1 MYEKIL
7 KKLVKNK
14 FYVYFCNSNR
24 KTNTMKK
31 TTIFKTLAV
40 AAVMLFTAQSANAQ
54 LEQSVYLNA
63 GLPMG
68 QFHQKAN
75 NSLTSP
81 IFGKEDIAKETTV
94 GFGLGYRVGFV
105 FDIGYGEVTPFLSA
119 DLLWN
124 QTSGKYRDQSATLGY
139 KIPNYFNIP
148 AMLGVNYRYG
158 ITDIITVFGE
168 FGVGYDAF
176 FITPEGK
183 KGTTDPY
190 AKYKTGGALAWQVGA
205 GSYFGNHFSVGIHYY
220 GLGKHTINY
229 KKVDNVPVADNT
241 NELRSLGSLNL
252 RIGFHF

>member
-1 MYEKIL
+1 
-7 KKLVKNK
+7 
-14 FYVYFCNSNR
+14 
-24 KTNTMKK
+24 MKK
-31 TTIFKTLAV
+31 TNIFKSLAV
-40 AAVMLFTAQSANAQ
+40 AAALLFTAQSANAQ
-54 LEQSVYLNA
+54 LEQSVFLNA
-63 GLPMG
+63 GMPLG
-68 QFHQKAN
+68 QFHQKLN
-75 NSLTSP
+75 TTP
-81 IFGKEDIAKETTV
+81 MPTVFGKENIAKETTI
-94 GFGLGYRVGFV
+94 GFGLGYRAGFV

-124 QTSGKYRDQSATLGY
+124 QTSSKYRDQSATLGY

-148 AMLGVNYRYG
+148 ILIGVNYRYG
-158 ITDIITVFGE
+158 ITDIITAFGE

-183 KGTTDPY
+183 KGTLDPY
-190 AKYKTGGALAWQVGA
+190 AKYKTGGALAWQVGV

-229 KKVDNVPVADNT
+229 KKQANLPDLGST

>member
-31 TTIFKTLAV
+31 TNIFKSLAV
-40 AAVMLFTAQSANAQ
+40 AAALLFTAQSANAQ
-54 LEQSVYLNA
+54 LEQSVFLNA
-63 GLPMG
+63 GMPLG
-68 QFHQKAN
+68 QFHQKLN
-75 NSLTSP
+75 TTP
-81 IFGKEDIAKETTV
+81 MPTVFGKENIAKETTI
-94 GFGLGYRVGFV
+94 GFGLGYRAGFV

-124 QTSGKYRDQSATLGY
+124 QTSSKYRDQSATLGY

-148 AMLGVNYRYG
+148 ILIGVNYRYG
-158 ITDIITVFGE
+158 ITDIITAFGE

-183 KGTTDPY
+183 KGTLDPY
-190 AKYKTGGALAWQVGA
+190 AKYKTGGALAWQVGV

-229 KKVDNVPVADNT
+229 KKQANLPDLGST